1 MSKQEQSE
9 KHPDKPVNTAKWHP
23 RNLLNPITE
32 IIIIFVISK
41 DENEVEK
48 LAERF
53 QMRIQKW
60 IFVTLT
66 FLLLAKGFFEVLQTL
81 SFLEQP
87 IRLDIPTLNE
97 PLIFYKDYGIAS
109 NLLKIKSLVFVAN
122 ALALSCGFQLAYMLV
137 TKGPDE
143 AVEPIMLGI
152 ASAILLIL
160 SDSSPS
166 AWGQEKSLAIL
177 LLIISIP
184 ILYWSSRKMKQDRDI
199 DKEKEENERK
209 EKEKNESKSGPM

>member
-1 MSKQEQSE
+1 MDEHNQSE
-9 KHPDKPVNTAKWHP
+9 KHTDRSANSDRWTPCD
-23 RNLLNPITE
+23 LLNPFIE
-32 IIIIFVISK
+32 ILKIFTSK
-41 DENEVEK
+41 DEKVVENA
-48 LAERF
+48 AERF
-53 QMRIQKW
+53 QMRIQKV
-60 IFVTLT
+60 IFLTLSI
-66 FLLLAKGFFEVLQTL
+66 LLLAKGLFEVLQTL

-87 IRLDIPTLNE
+87 IKLNFPLLKE
-97 PLIFYKDYGIAS
+97 PLIFYKDHGIAGG
-109 NLLKIKSLVFVAN
+109 LLKIKALVFVAN

-166 AWGQEKSLAIL
+166 TWGQGKSLAIF

-184 ILYWSSRKMKQDRDI
+184 ILYWSSRKMKE
-199 DKEKEENERK
+199 DKSTDE
-209 EKEKNESKSGPM
+209 EKEKHKRE

>member
-1 MSKQEQSE
+1 MDENNQPE
-9 KHPDKPVNTAKWHP
+9 KHTDKPANSDKWT
-23 RNLLNPITE
+23 LCDLFNPFIE
-32 IIIIFVISK
+32 VFKIFTSK
-41 DENEVEK
+41 DEKVVENA
-48 LAERF
+48 AESF
-53 QMRIQKW
+53 QMRIQKL
-60 IFVTLT
+60 IFLALSL
-66 FLLLAKGFFEVLQTL
+66 LLLAKGLFEVLQTL

-87 IRLDIPTLNE
+87 IKLNIPPFKE
-97 PLIFYKDYGIAS
+97 PLIFYKDHGLAGG
-109 NLLKIKSLVFVAN
+109 LLRIKALVFIAN

-166 AWGQEKSLAIL
+166 AWGQGKSVAIF

-184 ILYWSSRKMKQDRDI
+184 ILYWSSRQMKE
-199 DKEKEENERK
+199 DK
-209 EKEKNESKSGPM
+209 KNDTKKDNTKKDKHE

>member
-1 MSKQEQSE
+1 MDENNRPE
-9 KHPDKPVNTAKWHP
+9 KHTDKPANSDKWTLCD
-23 RNLLNPITE
+23 LLNPFIE
-32 IIIIFVISK
+32 VFKIFTSK
-41 DENEVEK
+41 DEKAVENA
-48 LAERF
+48 AESF

-60 IFVTLT
+60 IFLTLSL
-66 FLLLAKGFFEVLQTL
+66 LLLAKGFFEILQTL
-81 SFLEQP
+81 SFLDQP
-87 IRLDIPTLNE
+87 IVLNIPPFKE
-97 PLIFYKDYGIAS
+97 PLIFYKDHGLVGG
-109 NLLKIKSLVFVAN
+109 LLRIKALVFIAN

-166 AWGQEKSLAIL
+166 AWGQGKSLAIF

-184 ILYWSSRKMKQDRDI
+184 IL
-199 DKEKEENERK
+199 
-209 EKEKNESKSGPM
+209 